1 MPSKKK
7 TTCIRRSKS
16 MTVKY
21 GKFELPTNIKIEEAG
36 RTDSY
41 ARIIAEPFERGF
53 GHTVGNALRR
63 IMLTALEAP
72 SLISV
77 KIEGVPH
84 EYTAVEGI
92 IEDMTHIILNFKG
105 ALLRKLPLEENKD
118 TRGPKL
124 ISKTLDVTQEM
135 LDRHGGQVKV
145 TFKDVMG
152 ESDFEIVNPDH
163 FLFTVSQ
170 PMKKRIDLKVA
181 IGRGYVPSE
190 RHDIEDKVVDEIVI
204 DSAFSPVRLVNYFI
218 ENTRVGQDTDY
229 DRLILDITTDG
240 RITPQEALTFATQIG
255 MLHLA
260 VFDTLKFQELS
271 YDDDEAESDSDRDE
285 LLGKL
290 ALKINE
296 IELSV
301 RSTNCLAQA
310 NIDTIAELVIM
321 PEPEMLKFRNF
332 GKKSLNE
339 IKAKLEDMN
348 LHLGMDLGR
357 YGITRDNVRQVVD
370 EYLEEKSGQES
381 T

>member
-1 MPSKKK
+1 
-7 TTCIRRSKS
+7 

-21 GKFELPTNIKIEEAG
+21 GKFELPTNIKIEEASKTETFS
-36 RTDSY
+36 RF
-41 ARIIAEPFERGF
+41 IAEAFERGF
-53 GHTVGNALRR
+53 GHTVGSALRR
-63 IMLTALEAP
+63 IMLGSLEAP

-77 KIEGVPH
+77 RIEGVPH
-84 EYTAVEGI
+84 EYIAVDGV

-105 ALLRKLPLEENKD
+105 ALLRKLPLEENRD

-124 ISKTLDVTQEM
+124 ISKTLEVTQEM
-135 LDRHGGQVKV
+135 LDAGGGQYAV

-152 ESDFEIVNPDH
+152 ESDFEMVNPDH
-163 FLFTVSQ
+163 HLFNVTKT
-170 PMKKRIDLKVA
+170 MKKRVDLKVA

-190 RHDIEDKVVDEIVI
+190 RHEIVDKVVDEIII
-204 DSAFSPVRLVNYFI
+204 DSAFSPVRRVNYFV

-229 DRLILDITTDG
+229 DRLILEVTTDG
-240 RITPQEALTFATQIG
+240 RVTPQEALTFATQIG
-255 MLHLA
+255 VLHLG
-260 VFDTLKFQELS
+260 VFDTLKFQDLSFDHEEL
-271 YDDDEAESDSDRDE
+271 ESDTDRDE
-285 LLGKL
+285 LLSKL
-290 ALKINE
+290 ALRINE

-348 LHLGMDLGR
+348 LHLGMDLSR

-370 EYLEEKSGQES
+370 EYLEEKSGQE